1 LRFVPARLT
10 MQVPRT
16 VHVLTFVLA
25 VGTCSALD
33 STSDT
38 NPLAKVL
45 DLMDELKAKIIAEG
59 EAEAKAY
66 DEYLQWC
73 QNSVQDAGFAIETA
87 TKEKGELEAKI
98 TELTAEIDEGGTK
111 VEDLAAAIASNEADL
126 KSATAIREKEYAD
139 FVKSEKELME
149 VVSALERAISILEKE
164 AAKNPA
170 SFAQM
175 YNNNVKNILQSLSLV
190 ADAAAFSVVDRR
202 RLLAMAQTDQQSDEE
217 FGAPAAAAY
226 KSQSGG
232 IIEVLEDMKEKAESQ
247 LAELRKAEETAK
259 HNYDMLAQSLEAQI
273 AADTKDMKEEKTGK
287 AEAEEAKA
295 EAAGDLEVTTKEL
308 ANSEEMLATSRST
321 CMKVGA
327 DHEMTVNARAEELKV
342 IAEAKKILVE
352 TTGGAAEQT
361 YSLLQLAAKSKLKTR
376 IDLAHA
382 EVVVLVK
389 RLAREHHSAALAQLA
404 SRVAAVLQYGAANG
418 EDPFKKVK
426 GLIEDMITQ
435 LEEEAA
441 AEAQEKAYCDEQLGK
456 TKAKKEELDDDLS
469 KLTVKIDQATSKSA
483 KLKEEVQEL
492 ESELAALTKL
502 QAEMDK
508 IRQETHA
515 DYMKAKEELEL
526 GLKGVRMA
534 LSKLREYYGGSAFLQ
549 DGPQLAALMQQ
560 PAPPPAHKKSS
571 GAGQGIISI
580 LEVCESD
587 FAENLAKENTEE
599 SDAQAEYD
607 KTTQENKVAKTLKEQ
622 DVKFKTQEIKALGK
636 ALTELSADKE
646 SAESEHAAVMEY
658 YEKIKERCIAK
669 PETYEERKR
678 RREAEIKGLQEALSI
693 LENETAFMQRK
704 SRRRMRGT
712 LVLD

>member
-1 LRFVPARLT
+1 
-10 MQVPRT
+10 MQFPRT
-16 VHVLTFVLA
+16 FRVFVGLLA
-25 VGTCSALD
+25 VGTCSALEG
-33 STSDT
+33 TSDT

-45 DLMDELKAKIIAEG
+45 DLMDELRAKIIAEG
-59 EAEAKAY
+59 EAEAKSY
-66 DEYLQWC
+66 DEYLNWC
-73 QNSVQDAGFAIETA
+73 KNAVQDSGFAIETA

-98 TELTAEIDEGGTK
+98 TELDAEIEESGTK
-111 VEDLAAAIASNEADL
+111 TEDLASAIASNEADL
-126 KSATAIREKEYAD
+126 KAATAIREKEYAD
-139 FVKSEKELME
+139 FVKGEKELME
-149 VVSALERAISILEKE
+149 VVGALEKAISILEKE

-170 SFAQM
+170 SFAQV
-175 YNNNVKNILQSLSLV
+175 YNSKVRNILQSLSLV
-190 ADAAAFSVVDRR
+190 ADAAAFSVADTQ
-202 RLLAMAQTDQQSDEE
+202 RLLALAQVDQNDEE
-217 FGAPAAAAY
+217 FGAPVAAAY

-259 HNYDMLAQSLEAQI
+259 HNYDMLKQSLEAQI
-273 AADTKDMKEEKTGK
+273 SADTKDMKESKAGK
-287 AEAEEAKA
+287 AEAKEAKA
-295 EAAGDLEVTTKEL
+295 EAEGDLEVTTKEL
-308 ANSEEMLATSRST
+308 DNAKGSLTTARST

-327 DHEMTVNARAEELKV
+327 DHEMTVTARAEELKV
-342 IAEAKKILVE
+342 IAEAKKILME
-352 TTGGAAEQT
+352 TTSGAVEQS
-361 YSLLQLAAKSKLKTR
+361 YSLLQMAVRSKLQTQA
-376 IDLAHA
+376 DLAHA
-382 EVVVLVK
+382 EVIVLVK
-389 RLAREHHSAALAQLA
+389 SLAREHHSAALAQLA

-426 GLIEDMITQ
+426 GLIQDMITQ

-441 AEAQEKAYCDEQLGK
+441 EAAQEKAYCDEQLSK
-456 TKAKKEELDDDLS
+456 TKAKKEELDDDLE
-469 KLTVKIDQATSKSA
+469 KLTVKSDQSTSKIA

-508 IRQETHA
+508 IRQDTHA
-515 DYMKAKEELEL
+515 EYMKAKEELEL

-534 LSKLREYYGGSAFLQ
+534 LGKLREYYGGAALLQ
-549 DGPQLAALMQQ
+549 DGSQLAALMQQ

-571 GAGQGIISI
+571 GAGQGIINI

-587 FAENLAKENTEE
+587 FADNLAKENTEE

-607 KTTQENKVAKTLKEQ
+607 KTTQENKVGKTLKEQ
-622 DVKFKTQEIKALGK
+622 DVKFKTQEIKALEK

-678 RREAEIKGLQEALSI
+678 RREEEIKGLQQALSI
-693 LENETAFMQRK
+693 LDNETALMQRK
-704 SRRRMRGT
+704 SRRHIRGT
-712 LVLD
+712 LALD

>member
-1 LRFVPARLT
+1 
-10 MQVPRT
+10 MQFHRT
-16 VHVLTFVLA
+16 FRVLVCLLA
-25 VGTCSALD
+25 MGTCSA
-33 STSDT
+33 TEGMSDT

-45 DLMDELKAKIIAEG
+45 DLMDELRAKIIAEG
-59 EAEAKAY
+59 EAEAKSY
-66 DEYLQWC
+66 DEYLNWC
-73 QNSVQDAGFAIETA
+73 KNAVQDSGFAIETA

-98 TELTAEIDEGGTK
+98 TELTAEIDEAGTK
-111 VEDLAAAIASNEADL
+111 TEDLAAAIASNEADL
-126 KSATAIREKEYAD
+126 KAATAIRDKEYAD
-139 FVKSEKELME
+139 FVKSEKELVE
-149 VVSALERAISILEKE
+149 VTTALEKAISILEKE

-170 SFAQM
+170 SFAQV
-175 YNNNVKNILQSLSLV
+175 YNKKVENILQSLSLV
-190 ADAAAFSVVDRR
+190 ADAAAFSVADTK
-202 RLLAMAQTDQQSDEE
+202 RLLALAQVDESSDEALA
-217 FGAPAAAAY
+217 APAAAAY

-259 HNYDMLAQSLEAQI
+259 HNYDMLKQSLEAQI
-273 AADTKDMKEEKTGK
+273 AADTKDMKEEKNGK

-295 EAAGDLEVTTKEL
+295 EAEGDLEVTTKEL
-308 ANSEEMLATSRST
+308 NNAKESLATSRST

-327 DHEMTVNARAEELKV
+327 DHEMTVNARVEELKV

-352 TTGGAAEQT
+352 TTSGAAEQS
-361 YSLLQLAAKSKLKTR
+361 YSLLQVAAASKLQTHA
-376 IDLAHA
+376 DLAHA

-389 RLAREHHSAALAQLA
+389 RLARKHHSAALAQLA
-404 SRVAAVLQYGAANG
+404 SRVVAVLQYGAANG

-426 GLIEDMITQ
+426 GLIQDMITQ

-441 AEAQEKAYCDEQLGK
+441 EAAQEKAYCDEQLSK
-456 TKAKKEELDDDLS
+456 TKAKKDELDDDLE
-469 KLTVKIDQATSKSA
+469 KLTVKSDQSTSKIA

-534 LSKLREYYGGSAFLQ
+534 LGKLREYYGGAAFLQ
-549 DGPQLAALMQQ
+549 DGSQLAAMMQQ

-571 GAGQGIISI
+571 GAGQGIINI

-587 FAENLAKENTEE
+587 FADSLAKENTEE

-678 RREAEIKGLQEALSI
+678 RREEEIKGLQQALSI

-712 LVLD
+712 LALD

>member
-1 LRFVPARLT
+1 
-10 MQVPRT
+10 MQVTRT
-16 VHVLTFVLA
+16 FPIILCLLA
-25 VGTCSALD
+25 GWSCSAA
-33 STSDT
+33 DT

-45 DLMDELKAKIIAEG
+45 DLMDELKAKIIKEG
-59 EAEAKAY
+59 EVEAKAY

-73 QNSVQDAGFAIETA
+73 QSAVQDTGFAIETA

-98 TELTAEIDEGGTK
+98 TELTAEISEAGSKT
-111 VEDLAAAIASNEADL
+111 EDLAAAIATNEGDL
-126 KSATAIREKEYAD
+126 KAATAIREKELAD
-139 FVKSEKELME
+139 FLKSDKELME
-149 VVSALERAISILEKE
+149 VISALERAISILEKE
-164 AAKNPA
+164 MAKNPA
-170 SFAQM
+170 SFAQV
-175 YNNNVKNILQSLSLV
+175 YNTNVKNILHSLSLV
-190 ADAAAFSVVDRR
+190 ADAAAFSVDDRQ
-202 RLLAMAQTDQQSDEE
+202 RLLNLAQTDQGDEE

-232 IIEVLEDMKEKAESQ
+232 IIDVLEDMKEKAESQ

-259 HNYDMLAQSLEAQI
+259 HNYEMLKQSLEAQI
-273 AADTKDMKEEKTGK
+273 AADSKDMKEEKAGK

-295 EAAGDLEVTTKEL
+295 EAEGDLEMTSKEL
-308 ANSEEMLATSRST
+308 ANAVESLATSRST

-352 TTGGAAEQT
+352 TTSGVVDQT
-361 YSLLQLAAKSKLKTR
+361 YSLVQVATASKLQTR
-376 IDLAHA
+376 VDLAHA

-389 RLAREHHSAALAQLA
+389 RLAHQHHSAALAQLA
-404 SRVAAVLQYGAANG
+404 SRVAAVLQYGASNG
-418 EDPFKKVK
+418 EDPFTKVK

-441 AEAQEKAYCDEQLGK
+441 AEAQEKAYCDEQLAK
-456 TKAKKEELDDDLS
+456 TKAKKEELDDDIE
-469 KLTVKIDQATSKSA
+469 KLTVKTDQATSKSA
-483 KLKEEVQEL
+483 KLKEEVQDL

-515 DYMKAKEELEL
+515 EYVTAKDELEL
-526 GLKGVRMA
+526 ALKGVRKA
-534 LSKLREYYGGSAFLQ
+534 LGVLREYYGGAALLQ
-549 DGPQLAALMQQ
+549 DGSPMAALMQQ
-560 PAPPPAHKKSS
+560 PAPPPAHKKST

-599 SDAQAEYD
+599 ADAQAEYD
-607 KTTQENKVAKTLKEQ
+607 KTTQENKVGKTLKEQ
-622 DVKFKTQEIKALGK
+622 DVKYKTQEIKALSK
-636 ALTELSADKE
+636 ALTELSADLE
-646 SAESEHAAVMEY
+646 SAETEHAAVMEY

-669 PETYEERKR
+669 PETYEERKA
-678 RREAEIKGLQEALSI
+678 RREAEIAGLKEALSI

-704 SRRRMRGT
+704 SRRHMRGR
-712 LVLD
+712 LSLD